1 VSSVG
6 PGRGTHGWGKPWALL
21 TARLVLGLIFF
32 MAGVWK
38 VFDLGPVAHAQGMFV
53 DGYRDTFLPL
63 WSLWA
68 TGMAVPWIE
77 LVAGGLVIVGFQ
89 RRFAY
94 LALASVLV
102 LVTFGHLLSEP
113 LYALNQHV
121 IPRLGLLL
129 FLLWVPL
136 LEDRFAAD
144 EIIGRR
150 RNGEKSQ

>member
-1 VSSVG
+1 MSFGGS
-6 PGRGTHGWGKPWALL
+6 GRGDHAWGRPWALL

-77 LVAGGLVIVGFQ
+77 LVAGGLVIIGLQ

-94 LALASVLV
+94 LALAFVLV
-102 LVTFGHLLSEP
+102 LVTFGHLLAEP
-113 LYALNQHV
+113 LYPLNQHV

-136 LEDRFAAD
+136 SEDHFAAD
-144 EIIGRR
+144 ELAARR
-150 RNGEKSQ
+150 KSEEKH

>member
-1 VSSVG
+1 MSSAEAAQG
-6 PGRGTHGWGKPWALL
+6 NQTWGRPWALL

-53 DGYRDTFLPL
+53 DGYRDSFLPL

-77 LVAGGLVIVGFQ
+77 LIAGALVIVGLQ

-94 LALASVLV
+94 LALAFVLV
-102 LVTFGHLLSEP
+102 LVTFGHLLAEP

-129 FLLWVPL
+129 LLLWVPL
-136 LEDRFAAD
+136 SQDRFAAD
-144 EIIGRR
+144 EIIRHR
-150 RNGEKSQ
+150 RNREE